1 MSEPKVSVKPEVF
14 YSIERDGTTFRFL
27 EPSVDQ
33 INLTVRKMNKT
44 PVTAAKEF
52 CSALVFKQDSEAW
65 AAAVAAKP
73 GYASVA
79 MTEIL
84 DALGF

>member
-1 MSEPKVSVKPEVF
+1 MSEPKVSLKPEVF
-14 YSIERDGTTFRFL
+14 YSIEREGAVFRFT

-33 INLTVRKMNKT
+33 INLTVRKMSKT

-52 CSALVFKQDSEAW
+52 CAALIFKPDSEAW

-84 DALGF
+84 DQLGF